1 MRVSFSK
8 RYSKNLSKL
17 LNPISNNLQIPV
29 SPPMSPIMSPTFGQN
44 QLVKTVTIGGTQ
56 KQIVSQQF
64 NSPLNIY
71 SDDAIALEA
80 ASNQDLI
87 QSK

>member
-1 MRVSFSK
+1 
-8 RYSKNLSKL
+8 
-17 LNPISNNLQIPV
+17 
-29 SPPMSPIMSPTFGQN
+29 MSPMSPTFGQN
-44 QLVKTVTIGGTQ
+44 NQQIKTVNIGGTP